1 MPNSS
6 VAQKIVVFNVTGK
19 NLQEKIEPVAPM
31 EPTAIESDSSCESV
45 VVSIPA
51 SKPHRLKNH
60 FLGCAREVI
69 GYLDILA
76 DNNSDRFIRPR
87 VSNIV
92 AHCNRFKGAGYS
104 QTTVERCLRAL
115 RDSGLIKK
123 HRRNG
128 KIGYIVMR
136 HEEACRLSPDGF
148 CELVSGFKI
157 NWLRGKATYQ
167 TTPSRPSETLSTFGI
182 NNLADDSTTHDTKSD
197 GSSDGLSDGLSDGTA
212 TD

>member
-1 MPNSS
+1 MPGLYPKFAPNGCGFSCRTPTPPSS
-6 VAQKIVVFNVTGK
+6 IRGHGLSSPQCIPRSAPRATCSYRKIGER
-19 NLQEKIEPVAPM
+19 LEEKIEPVAPM

-92 AHCNRFKGAGYS
+92 AHCNRFKNKGKGAGYS

-123 HRRNG
+123 
-128 KIGYIVMR
+128 
-136 HEEACRLSPDGF
+136 
-148 CELVSGFKI
+148 
-157 NWLRGKATYQ
+157 Q
-167 TTPSRPSETLSTFGI
+167 
-182 NNLADDSTTHDTKSD
+182 
-197 GSSDGLSDGLSDGTA
+197 
-212 TD
+212 